1 MSKSVKNVKN
11 LFSIFFLLFFYL
23 LNDEL
28 TQKVSKFQLNWQMKK
43 NHGTSSMSDKFITTR
58 FEVFKH
64 SISDFWN
71 YFLNHD
77 ETKGETSWF
86 AVWPNV
92 LNWDAPFL
100 CQISFV
106 FHSPF
111 IFLRH
116 QLNKDSQ
123 KAFWESLPAKHQ
135 MKISKKISGFGTH
148 KKKAL
153 SGLSF
158 SSNAHNYLKRK
169 VHHSST
175 QLICSARWL
184 SSHQLKT
191 KLTKAMHWTPA
202 RGVHASWEE
211 LGTCGWNLSMG
222 WNRRVECSPPANSR
236 SE

>member
-1 MSKSVKNVKN
+1 MFLLCINPAMWWMVIHLEKGQKCQKVWKMLKIYF
-11 LFSIFFLLFFYL
+11 LFFFLLFFYL

-116 QLNKDSQ
+116 QQCCQNIFLEKHDC
-123 KAFWESLPAKHQ
+123 WAK
-135 MKISKKISGFGTH
+135 T
-148 KKKAL
+148 L
-153 SGLSF
+153 
-158 SSNAHNYLKRK
+158 
-169 VHHSST
+169 
-175 QLICSARWL
+175 
-184 SSHQLKT
+184 
-191 KLTKAMHWTPA
+191 
-202 RGVHASWEE
+202 
-211 LGTCGWNLSMG
+211 
-222 WNRRVECSPPANSR
+222 ECSLHLVFFWNDINIFWSVFIDGTDH
-236 SE
+236 